1 MSVKIYMSTGKLF
14 YVRRCRETSDRLKK
28 RNRDTGDDKL
38 SASSLLKILEEI
50 QLKNAITSAPTIMS
64 KSMNML
70 RTRRR
75 DNNVKP
81 NRKLDRK
88 SSRGMIYEN
97 EELRLKTININAE
110 VERGQSDIKK
120 LKRENELLKK
130 EIWSLRD
137 EYDKLDKLLKE
148 KEISFSSSSTTC
160 TSETRGLETHYSCMK
175 GVWHKTWPYD
185 LTRSK
190 GDEEV
195 VITNGVSEL
204 TIQVSLGS
212 VEPEDIIELLHSYSQ
227 PLYTEE
233 LEELVQQLTEQ
244 QHDREDEYESCS
256 TCSDDSDQVE
266 TSQNLENVQ
275 KTNLKNLHVE
285 FDHLSVVP
293 EENSTE
299 NSDRNSNR
307 ASLPNENWN
316 NEKNIIK
323 PDQSYPSFE
332 ALSKSTTLPQMGLE
346 QRVPKHFFAPIK
358 TSKSCGDSMNN
369 QFLLPTLNQNIFES
383 QSQHLLPNMD
393 DFRSNFLGSNVCTTR
408 IHPVFEGDTRN
419 MTAMTP
425 VSKSSTDLI
434 VKMDNKS
441 FSTLTNSSFSNGGNL
456 EQLLNDIESI
466 SQDILKL
473 SNPNLS
479 YNGEGEQFDQEI
491 QSPPKPFDAIPENC
505 EVPPPNK
512 PYKSELNVVLMPT
525 AMPLIGCD
533 KYRNIQSSL
542 ESIRSKSME
551 NLPSQNFPIEIRT
564 TPDIFY
570 PPQTIASPLGYMANT
585 PNVLVS
591 SHDTASS
598 ENPFF
603 FGNASPNDY
612 FDNRYN
618 PDNYINTTLSTGI
631 EKNKKSDVCNSK
643 TNLLELNSEQVSS
656 ENEENL
662 KFKTSKNEKEDDK
675 GVRNEK
681 KAETKKPESKTPKLS
696 IRRKVSIHFKG
707 KKDKKNKSL
716 DQLDLK
722 PSATPEKKHSLFDIK
737 FTTTENRQKESLQ
750 KTPSVDSKKNSMENG
765 LEVKTSITPDPKR
778 NSNETK
784 IPGIEGKLAE
794 NIAGPDT
801 AKTQEK
807 KAGAKSAS
815 VSPERKHVHVKEES
829 KKSHKKHK
837 KGDKKNRRSTVSAE
851 KFYNDRFL
859 RERSFSVCTE
869 RSNMLGMGL
878 NSAFSMYDDCPI
890 SDRERTNSLSS
901 CGTIK
906 LRKMSN
912 ISNFPISGKIPWCAC
927 WGNGCL

>member
-1 MSVKIYMSTGKLF
+1 QTFLEMPLCCPITTETCGYPSIQELF
-14 YVRRCRETSDRLKK
+14 FH
-28 RNRDTGDDKL
+28 
-38 SASSLLKILEEI
+38 
-50 QLKNAITSAPTIMS
+50 
-64 KSMNML
+64 
-70 RTRRR
+70 
-75 DNNVKP
+75 
-81 NRKLDRK
+81 
-88 SSRGMIYEN
+88 
-97 EELRLKTININAE
+97 
-110 VERGQSDIKK
+110 GQSDIKK
-120 LKRENELLKK
+120 LKRENEMLKK
-130 EIWSLRD
+130 EIWCLRD

-160 TSETRGLETHYSCMK
+160 TSET
-175 GVWHKTWPYD
+175 
-185 LTRSK
+185 
-190 GDEEV
+190 
-195 VITNGVSEL
+195 
-204 TIQVSLGS
+204 
-212 VEPEDIIELLHSYSQ
+212 
-227 PLYTEE
+227 
-233 LEELVQQLTEQ
+233 
-244 QHDREDEYESCS
+244 ESCS

-307 ASLPNENWN
+307 ASLPIENWN

-332 ALSKSTTLPQMGLE
+332 ALSKSTTLPQIGQE

-369 QFLLPTLNQNIFES
+369 QFLLPATNQNIYES
-383 QSQHLLPNMD
+383 QSQYLLPKID

-408 IHPVFEGDTRN
+408 IHSVFENDTN
-419 MTAMTP
+419 NTNSMTP

-441 FSTLTNSSFSNGGNL
+441 FSTLTNSTFSNGGNL

-479 YNGEGEQFDQEI
+479 YNGEDEQFRQEA
-491 QSPPKPFDAIPENC
+491 QTPPKPFDTIPENC

-525 AMPLIGCD
+525 AMPLIGFD

-551 NLPSQNFPIEIRT
+551 NLPSQNFPIEVRT
-564 TPDIFY
+564 TPEIFY
-570 PPQTIASPLGYMANT
+570 PPQATPLGYMANT
-585 PNVLVS
+585 PNVMVS

-631 EKNKKSDVCNSK
+631 DKIKKSDVCNSK
-643 TNLLELNSEQVSS
+643 TNLLDLNSEQLSS

-662 KFKTSKNEKEDDK
+662 KFKASKNEKEDEK
-675 GVRNEK
+675 GVKSEK
-681 KAETKKPESKTPKLS
+681 KPEIKKPESKTPKLS

-716 DQLDLK
+716 DQLDMK
-722 PSATPEKKHSLFDIK
+722 TAAPAEKKHSLFDIK
-737 FTTTENRQKESLQ
+737 FTTTENKQKENLQ
-750 KTPSVDSKKNSMENG
+750 KAPSVDSKKNSIENG
-765 LEVKTSITPDPKR
+765 LEMKTSTTPDSKR
-778 NSNETK
+778 NSNEAK
-784 IPGIEGKLAE
+784 IPGLEGKPAE
-794 NIAGPDT
+794 TIPGSDNSKP
-801 AKTQEK
+801 QEK
-807 KAGAKSAS
+807 KGGAKSAS
-815 VSPERKHVHVKEES
+815 ASPERKHVHVKDDG

-869 RSNMLGMGL
+869 RSNMLGLGF

-912 ISNFPISGKIPWCAC
+912 ISNFPITGKIPWCAC